1 MIKNAVK
8 YLTKIVVKINLVVYE
23 QNNLC
28 NCYEKHEH
36 LQRINLIKV
45 CTVKSSAKV
54 FQRNDHLRR
63 TTNSLG

>member
-45 CTVKSSAKV
+45 CTVELSAKI
-54 FQRNDHLRR
+54 FQ
-63 TTNSLG
+63 